1 MITNSDQS
9 LTLNAGETCVC
20 PHCKQQVSDFEKE
33 IENFTIPG
41 RVGDDSAAE
50 TECGNCDKPFI
61 TVDNGDGTFTVSK
74 TC

>member
-1 MITNSDQS
+1 MKINPDKS
-9 LTLNAGETCVC
+9 LTLNAGEICVC
-20 PHCKQQVSDFEKE
+20 PHCLQQASAFEPE
-33 IENFTIPG
+33 VENFTIAG

-50 TECGNCDKPFI
+50 MQCESCDKPFI